1 MNAEPEKGGWALAVL
16 AFGLVVPGIN
26 NWGHGGGFIVGTLL
40 GMVLG
45 YNEKR
50 PESLIHGWLAVL
62 CAGLTV
68 LALIWALVVGVYYR
82 FA

>member
-1 MNAEPEKGGWALAVL
+1 M
-16 AFGLVVPGIN
+16 
-26 NWGHGGGFIVGTLL
+26 

-45 YNEKR
+45 YNEKY
-50 PESLIHGWLAVL
+50 PENRFHGWLAAL

-82 FA
+82 FM